1 MISPNFEEEKKLIEN
16 NFLVFGIDE
25 VGRGALAGPVAA
37 AAVVF
42 DPFSNGKLETF
53 LQQKGVNDSKMI
65 SAVKRVKLSKLI
77 KRCSL
82 SWGVGLSTAGEID
95 KKGII
100 WATCKAMRTAVLAA
114 IQKTNLERK
123 PFLLIDALRV
133 KYVPGVGLANQK
145 AIIRGDQKSLSIA
158 AASIVAKVYRD
169 SLMAN
174 LSERFPF
181 YSNFGWKRNKGYG
194 TKLHREAI
202 IHFGKTR
209 YHRESFI
216 KSIKL

>member
-1 MISPNFEEEKKLIEN
+1 MPNFEEEKKLTEN

-37 AAVVF
+37 AAVAF
-42 DPFSNGKLETF
+42 NPFEIRELEAL
-53 LQQKGVNDSKMI
+53 LQQKGVNDSKMV
-65 SAVKRVKLSKLI
+65 SAVKRVKLSKVI

-100 WATCKAMRTAVLAA
+100 WATCKAMRIAVLSAV
-114 IQKTNLERK
+114 KKMGLERK
-123 PFLLIDALRV
+123 SFLLVDALRV

-145 AIIRGDQKSLSIA
+145 AIIRGDQQSLSIA

-169 SLMAN
+169 SLMIN
-174 LSERFPF
+174 LSERFPA
-181 YSNFGWKRNKGYG
+181 YSNFGWEKNKGYG
-194 TKLHREAI
+194 TKFHREAI
-202 IHFGKTR
+202 IRFGKTR
-209 YHRESFI
+209 YHRVTFI
-216 KSIKL
+216 KSIKF